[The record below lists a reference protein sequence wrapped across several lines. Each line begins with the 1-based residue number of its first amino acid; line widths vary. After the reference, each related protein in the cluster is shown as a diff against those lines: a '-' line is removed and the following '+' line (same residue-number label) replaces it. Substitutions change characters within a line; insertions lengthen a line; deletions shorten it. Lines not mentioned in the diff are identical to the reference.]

1 RVEKNSLKQQLD
13 EVLGKNS
20 ELTDKVAE
28 VEKAHSAAQ
37 QELLK
42 LRVALDAG
50 VPGEHV
56 RMVAERLQGTT
67 EEELKADAAK
77 LVQTF
82 KLDQSRHL
90 PIDPSQGRGRDQNSG
105 PIDNSPQAQF
115 AYMWHELLSKNRRRS
130 QWPTSTRFRL
140 LTRPLTRTGVRTT
153 RSTRRCRGVLLT
165 FRLTAFP
172 RRWSGT

>member
-1 RVEKNSLKQQLD
+1 MPRRQSLMSDQNAAPENKTDEAPEWARKAISEANSEAAKYRVEKNSLKQQLD

-115 AYMWHELLSKNRRRS
+115 AYMWNELFSNKR
-130 QWPTSTRFRL
+130 
-140 LTRPLTRTGVRTT
+140 
-153 RSTRRCRGVLLT
+153 
-165 FRLTAFP
+165 
-172 RRWSGT
+172 